1 MKREG
6 FSLVEVTIAL
16 GIIAFCVISV
26 VALLPMGMNSLQ
38 SARERRNGTEVLN
51 LLAGDLLSKRQT
63 LAGMNS
69 LPGVFSNYSW
79 SIGGTNVTGVL
90 EVPADGR
97 QASSG
102 GDLTTM
108 QVFFSIDPPKDRW
121 SAGLARLSV
130 AWPGSATRK
139 PDNTWANARGH
150 SDAVI
155 YFSP

>member
-1 MKREG
+1 MKRKG

-38 SARERRNGTEVLN
+38 SARERRNATEFIN
-51 LLAGDLLSKRQT
+51 LLAGDLLSKRVSST
-63 LAGMNS
+63 GTNS

-79 SIGGTNVTGVL
+79 SVGGTNVSGVL

-97 QASSG
+97 QGSSG
-102 GDLTTM
+102 SDLATM

-121 SAGLARLSV
+121 SAGLARFSV
-130 AWPGSATRK
+130 AWPGGAKRK
-139 PDNTWANARGH
+139 ADNTWTGARGH
-150 SDAVI
+150 AEAVI